1 MYLQKPTFVLFNIK
15 NRMYSFLKD
24 NNDPIIQASST
35 YVEVIQRRAQVTPEH
50 VVYKFLE
57 DGINES
63 DIMTYGRL
71 ESIAH
76 RVAAALQRKG
86 KKGDRV
92 LMLYPPGLS
101 YVASL
106 FGCFYGGFIAVP
118 AYPPRKNR
126 GLNRLLSIISDADAK
141 SCLVTR
147 QIYNDIVRNFKN
159 EELLSNIHWI
169 IFDDL
174 EDQPSGNFSP
184 TNILPE
190 DIALLQYT
198 SGSTGKPKGV
208 MITQL
213 NLLYNSENIRQSFG
227 LSKKTIG
234 LNWLPVFHD
243 MGLIGGVLQVAYLGA
258 VNIGMPPISFLK
270 SPGNWLR
277 AIQKYKANT
286 GGGPNFSYE
295 YCVQKTSLDEVEQL
309 DLSSMKVFFCGSEPI
324 RQTTYLSFTDYFAKS
339 EVRLNQLL
347 SCYGMAETTLIIT
360 GIDAGSEPRFLLL
373 DTQELSANRVLISQ
387 NEKNSTAIAGCGHT
401 WMETKVEIINPDTFS
416 PSLPHEVGEI
426 WVSGPTVAKGY
437 WNKQEETERTFQA
450 YTAEG
455 KGPFLRTGDL
465 GFLYDNELFVT
476 GRLKDLIIIR
486 GANFY
491 PSDIEFTIQKAHPD
505 LRENSGAAFPITH
518 NNEEVLVV
526 VQELERTAM
535 RNTNHDEIITTIR
548 KAIAEEHEIEVFAV
562 ILIKTGS
569 IPLTSSGKIQR
580 RQSRYEYLNGE
591 LQVVAEWEKKETEVI
606 SPREKEVPTEEGLK
620 QWLIQWIVRNQQFRL
635 EDIDP
640 EVNILNYGID
650 SLAAVT
656 LEAEISDRFGF
667 DWHVSSFM
675 LNPTINGLAKE
686 GMILYR
692 EEMRE

>member
-1 MYLQKPTFVLFNIK
+1 M
-15 NRMYSFLKD
+15 MHDFLKD
-24 NNDPIIQASST
+24 NNDPIIQTSST
-35 YVEVIQRRAQVTPEH
+35 YVEVIQKRAQATPDH
-50 VVYKFLE
+50 VVYRFLE

-63 DIMTYGRL
+63 DIMTYARL
-71 ESIAH
+71 EK
-76 RVAAALQRKG
+76 VAKSVAVALQRMG
-86 KKGDRV
+86 EKGDRV

-118 AYPPRKNR
+118 AYPPRRNR
-126 GLNRLLSIISDADAK
+126 GIGRLLSIIADANAK
-141 SCLVTR
+141 IGLVTR
-147 QIYNDIVRNFKN
+147 QIYNDIERNFKD
-159 EELLSNIHWI
+159 EPLLNHMQWI
-169 IFDDL
+169 IYDDID
-174 EDQPSGNFSP
+174 EQQSTEFVP
-184 TNILPE
+184 TQINPE

-198 SGSTGKPKGV
+198 SGSTGHPKGV

-213 NLLYNSENIRQSFG
+213 NLLYNSEYIRRSFG
-227 LSKKTIG
+227 LGKASVG

-243 MGLIGGVLQVAYLGA
+243 MGLIGGVLQAAYLGA
-258 VNIGMPPISFLK
+258 INIGMPPMAFLK
-270 SPGNWLR
+270 NPSHWLE
-277 AIQKYKANT
+277 AIQKYKATT
-286 GGGPNFSYE
+286 GGGPNFSFD
-295 YCVQKTSLDEVEQL
+295 YCVQKTNTQENNKL
-309 DLSSMKVFFCGSEPI
+309 DLSSMTVFYCGAEPI
-324 RQTTYLSFTDYFAKS
+324 RKSTYRTFENHFKDAQVTP
-339 EVRLNQLL
+339 NQLY
-347 SCYGMAETTLIIT
+347 SCYGMAETTLIVT
-360 GIDAGSEPRFLLL
+360 GIDPGSEAQFLSV
-373 DTQELSANRVLISQ
+373 DTEALSFNKVVISS
-387 NEKNSTAIAGCGHT
+387 NGKNSTAIAGCGHT

-450 YTAEG
+450 YTTEG

-465 GFLYDNELFVT
+465 GFLYENELFVT

-491 PSDIEFTIQKAHPD
+491 PSDIEFTMQKAHSD

-591 LQVVAEWEKKETEVI
+591 LQVVAEWKKKETEVI
-606 SPREKEVPTEEGLK
+606 SPREKEVPTEERLK

-692 EEMRE
+692 EEIGGKGRKGLKG

>member
-1 MYLQKPTFVLFNIK
+1 MHD
-15 NRMYSFLKD
+15 FLKD
-24 NNDPIIQASST
+24 NNDPIIQTSST
-35 YVEVIQRRAQVTPEH
+35 YVEVIQKRAQATPDH
-50 VVYKFLE
+50 VVYRFLE

-63 DIMTYGRL
+63 DIMTYARL
-71 ESIAH
+71 EK
-76 RVAAALQRKG
+76 VAKSVAVALQRMG
-86 KKGDRV
+86 EKGDRV

-118 AYPPRKNR
+118 AYPPRRNR
-126 GLNRLLSIISDADAK
+126 GIGRLLSIIADANAK
-141 SCLVTR
+141 IGLVTR
-147 QIYNDIVRNFKN
+147 QIYNDIERNFKD
-159 EELLSNIHWI
+159 EPLLNHMQWI
-169 IFDDL
+169 VFDDID
-174 EDQPSGNFSP
+174 EQQSTEFIP
-184 TNILPE
+184 TKIDPE

-198 SGSTGKPKGV
+198 SGSTGHPKGV

-213 NLLYNSENIRQSFG
+213 NLLYNSEYIRQSFG
-227 LSKKTIG
+227 LSKETVG
-234 LNWLPVFHD
+234 VNWLPVFHD
-243 MGLIGGVLQVAYLGA
+243 MGLIGGILQAAYVKCLN
-258 VNIGMPPISFLK
+258 VGMPPIAFLK
-270 SPGNWLR
+270 KPKCWLQ
-277 AIQKYKANT
+277 AIDKYKGT
-286 GGGPNFSYE
+286 IGGGPNFSYD
-295 YCVQKTSLDEVEQL
+295 YCTQKTTIEEVSEL
-309 DLSSMKVFFCGSEPI
+309 DLSSMKNFFCGAEPI
-324 RQTTYLSFTDYFAKS
+324 RKSTYTSFENHFKGAQVTP
-339 EVRLNQLL
+339 NQLY
-347 SCYGMAETTLIIT
+347 SCYGMAETTLIVT
-360 GIDAGSEPRFLLL
+360 GIDPGSKPRFLSI
-373 DTQELSANRVLISQ
+373 DSEALSLNKVVISN
-387 NEKNSTAIAGCGHT
+387 NENHATDVAGCGHT
-401 WMETKVEIINPDTFS
+401 WMETMVEIINPDTFS

-450 YTAEG
+450 YTTEG

-491 PSDIEFTIQKAHPD
+491 PSDIEFTMQKAHSD

-548 KAIAEEHEIEVFAV
+548 KAIAEEHEVEAFVV

-580 RQSRYEYLNGE
+580 RQSRYEYLNDE
-591 LQVVAEWEKKETEVI
+591 LQVVAEWKKNETEVI
-606 SPREKEVPTEEGLK
+606 SPSEKEVPTEEGLK

-640 EVNILNYGID
+640 EINILNYGID

-692 EEMRE
+692 EEIGEERVER

>member
-1 MYLQKPTFVLFNIK
+1 MHD
-15 NRMYSFLKD
+15 FLKD
-24 NNDPIIQASST
+24 NIDPIIQTSST
-35 YVEVIQRRAQVTPEH
+35 YVEVIQKRAQATPDH
-50 VVYKFLE
+50 VVYRFLE

-63 DIMTYGRL
+63 DIMTYARL
-71 ESIAH
+71 EK
-76 RVAAALQRKG
+76 VAKSVAVALQRMG
-86 KKGDRV
+86 EKGDRV

-118 AYPPRKNR
+118 AYPPRRNR
-126 GLNRLLSIISDADAK
+126 GIGRLLSIIADANAK
-141 SCLVTR
+141 IGLVTR
-147 QIYNDIVRNFKN
+147 QIYNDIERNFKD
-159 EELLSNIHWI
+159 EPLLNHMQWI
-169 IFDDL
+169 IFDDVD
-174 EDQPSGNFSP
+174 EQQSTKFVP
-184 TNILPE
+184 TQINPE

-198 SGSTGKPKGV
+198 SGSTGHPKGV

-213 NLLYNSENIRQSFG
+213 NLLYNSEYIRQSFG
-227 LSKKTIG
+227 LGKASVG

-243 MGLIGGVLQVAYLGA
+243 MGLIGGVLQAAYLGA
-258 VNIGMPPISFLK
+258 INIGMPPMAFLK
-270 SPGNWLR
+270 NPAHWLE
-277 AIQKYKANT
+277 AIQKYKATT
-286 GGGPNFSYE
+286 GGGPNFSFD
-295 YCVQKTSLDEVEQL
+295 YCVQKTNAQENSKL
-309 DLSSMKVFFCGSEPI
+309 DLSSMTVFYCGAEPI
-324 RQTTYLSFTDYFAKS
+324 RKSTYRTFENHFKDAQVTP
-339 EVRLNQLL
+339 NQLY
-347 SCYGMAETTLIIT
+347 SCYGMAETTLIVT
-360 GIDAGSEPRFLLL
+360 GIDPGSKPRFLSI
-373 DTQELSANRVLISQ
+373 DSEALSLNKVVISN
-387 NEKNSTAIAGCGHT
+387 NENHATDVAGCGHT